1 MTNNNITFYTSS
13 FEDLVFLFER
23 EEEKVLR
30 YKRTFFNVSISDE
43 FFKKYE
49 KFLYKESSTF
59 LKEEKEKEIKEIH
72 NMYFW
77 VINDGDKK
85 IYLYNKEPYKELSK
99 EICKLE
105 ICKLNL
111 YFEEYS
117 ETVKELI
124 NDIINLIDVKEKKK
138 GQVNIIINV
147 NNNLILKPFDLTKQ
161 NIDFNKHYNPD
172 LKEFVDDML
181 EGISDTTKGLYLL
194 HGKPGTGKTSL
205 IRWLI
210 TNCDK
215 KVIYIPPDMTSIL
228 SDPNFMKF
236 LSNHPKSILLIED
249 AETVLMKRVS
259 GGSSAIQNILN
270 LSDGLLSDILN
281 IQVIATFNTNVKDI
295 DSALLRP
302 GRLKGIYE
310 FTELNEDIT
319 LSLCEELGVPYD
331 ELKDRSLAE
340 IFNFNCKFGFE
351 KNIKTKKKSIGFSK
365 V

>member
-1 MTNNNITFYTSS
+1 
-13 FEDLVFLFER
+13 
-23 EEEKVLR
+23 
-30 YKRTFFNVSISDE
+30 
-43 FFKKYE
+43 
-49 KFLYKESSTF
+49 
-59 LKEEKEKEIKEIH
+59 
-72 NMYFW
+72 
-77 VINDGDKK
+77 
-85 IYLYNKEPYKELSK
+85 
-99 EICKLE
+99 
-105 ICKLNL
+105 
-111 YFEEYS
+111 
-117 ETVKELI
+117 
-124 NDIINLIDVKEKKK
+124 
-138 GQVNIIINV
+138 
-147 NNNLILKPFDLTKQ
+147 
-161 NIDFNKHYNPD
+161 
-172 LKEFVDDML
+172 
-181 EGISDTTKGLYLL
+181 
-194 HGKPGTGKTSL
+194 
-205 IRWLI
+205 
-210 TNCDK
+210 
-215 KVIYIPPDMTSIL
+215 MTSIL

-331 ELKDRSLAE
+331 ELKDRTLAE